1 MAPTAPFSIRGAQF
15 KMVTLQLKDG
25 APDVIIPALQRL
37 LEQSPAFLRGS
48 PVVLGLDDV
57 PPLEFYASAEE
68 CALKGNSKKTLKC
81 TP

>member
-1 MAPTAPFSIRGAQF
+1 MLKLTLAARSSSMVFKGVAKRADTVAPAQGP
-15 KMVTLQLKDG
+15 LW
-25 APDVIIPALQRL
+25 
-37 LEQSPAFLRGS
+37 
-48 PVVLGLDDV
+48 VVLGLDDV